1 MVVEHATDIVLK
13 SARIVGHQQ
22 RLVQKLKAEGI
33 DTRDAEHLL
42 AFFVTSHLMFERCLT
57 KALKEQEE
65 AAAGEAKNL
74 ATG

>member
-22 RLVQKLKAEGI
+22 RLVQKLKAEGV
-33 DTRDAEHLL
+33 DTTEAEHLL

-57 KALKEQEE
+57 KALREREE
-65 AAAGEAKNL
+65 AAARQAQNL
-74 ATG
+74 AAG